1 MLLFLDVAIEIVL
14 VTIMIVVKM
23 VKSSKQILKELIKN
37 QELRND
43 IYTYYN
49 DEITNFSL
57 DEYLSYIFNKCLGET
72 TESLLLFDREILRK
86 IFNIQDDI
94 EIYMNIVD
102 FLHLLNKETYN
113 EYIKLYNDYNPL

>member
-1 MLLFLDVAIEIVL
+1 MEYD
-14 VTIMIVVKM
+14 KQM